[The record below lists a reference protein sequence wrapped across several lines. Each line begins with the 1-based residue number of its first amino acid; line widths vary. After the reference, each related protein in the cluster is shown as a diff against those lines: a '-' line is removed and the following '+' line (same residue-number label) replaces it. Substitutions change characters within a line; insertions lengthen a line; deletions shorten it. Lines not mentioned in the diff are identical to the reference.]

1 MIFGFGK
8 RRDDDDDD
16 DDELEDEEEQILIT
30 FEGPLNKQEIDLEEN
45 ERLVRAALMPA
56 KEVISDGVAQRAE
69 FMRIE
74 LKGNAAVVIMSVDG
88 MPVAG
93 DKMAKQKGLAII
105 QMLKLLGGMDIRERS
120 KPQAGGMMAKYEEIP
135 YEIRL
140 ETTPLPDGSERLLV
154 KLRNLKDKLYSPG
167 DLGFPED
174 IVSKIKEFGS
184 KKEGLWLCAGPPRS
198 GTTTTMYAAIRCV
211 DSYLYSFY
219 SIADATGR
227 DLKYLSVYNALP
239 GDDLETTLERVIRME
254 CDDIFVDPLKD
265 AEMAHTVLSR
275 ADRVGF
281 MSEMTAKDAA
291 HAIEIL
297 SGWTNPEMVA
307 ERLKGVLSQKLIRK
321 LCEKC
326 REAYKPNARL
336 LAKLGLP
343 EDIKKLYR
351 PPTPPDEDD
360 LPPGEDP
367 PICPVCNG
375 ADYYGRVAMFE
386 CIDVT
391 PEMQEVIASGA
402 KADAIRAQARK
413 EKMLS
418 LQRDGLRLVV
428 EGKTSLEELQRVFKA
443 G

>member
-8 RRDDDDDD
+8 KRDDDDD
-16 DDELEDEEEQILIT
+16 DDELEDEEPQILVS
-30 FEGPLNKQEIDLEEN
+30 FEGPLNKQEIDLETN
-45 ERLVRAALMPA
+45 ARLVQAALIPA
-56 KEVISDGVAQRAE
+56 KEVVSEGVAQRAE
-69 FMRIE
+69 FVRID
-74 LKGNAAVVIMSVDG
+74 LKGNAALVVMSVDG

-93 DKMAKQKGLAII
+93 EKMAKQKGLAII
-105 QMLKLLGGMDIRERS
+105 QMLKLLGGMDIRERT
-120 KPQAGGMMAKYEEIP
+120 KPQSGGMLAKYEEIP

-140 ETTPLPDGSERLLV
+140 ETTPLPDGSERLLI
-154 KLRNLKDKLYSPG
+154 KLRNLKDKLYSPE
-167 DLGFPED
+167 DLGMPKELCA
-174 IVSKIKEFGS
+174 KIKDFGTN
-184 KKEGLWLCAGPPRS
+184 KEGLWLAAGPPRS

-227 DLKYLSVYNALP
+227 DLKYLSVFNPLP
-239 GDDLETTLERVIRME
+239 NDDLETTVDRVIRME
-254 CDDIFVDPLKD
+254 CDDIFIDPLKD
-265 AEMAHTVLSR
+265 AEMAKLVLDR
-275 ADRVGF
+275 AGRVGF

-297 SGWTNPEMVA
+297 VGWTENPQLVA

-326 REAYKPNARL
+326 REAYKPNVRL
-336 LAKLGLP
+336 LEKLGLP
-343 EDIKKLYR
+343 ETVKKLYR

-360 LPPGEDP
+360 LVAGEEP
-367 PICPVCNG
+367 PVCSVCHG
-375 ADYYGRVAMFE
+375 ASYWGRVAMFE
-386 CIDVT
+386 YIDIT
-391 PEMQEVIASGA
+391 PDMQQVIAGGG

-418 LQRDGLRLVV
+418 LQRDGLRLVM
-428 EGKTSLEELQRVFKA
+428 EGKTSLEELQRVFKN